1 MAERRTGLGR
11 GIGALIPAAV
21 TAAAGLQ
28 TIPLDR
34 IATNPRQPRSYF
46 DDEAMGTLA
55 ESIREIGLLQPVVV
69 RALGDERFELI
80 AGERRCRAARMAGLV
95 DVPAIVR
102 DTTEP
107 HTSLTEALIENLQR
121 EDLGPL
127 EEAAAYRQLIDDF
140 GLTHEEVADG
150 VGRSRSTVSNT
161 VRLLQ
166 LPGSVHLL
174 LEQGRLSAGHARA
187 LLGLDD
193 TAYATH
199 IANRAADEGW
209 SVRQVEDAVRIRTR
223 FAGEQTTKPRKVRPP
238 AILELEERL
247 AERLGTR
254 VDIDHAGR
262 GGKMVIRYR
271 SLDDLERIYR
281 NLFG

>member
-11 GIGALIPAAV
+11 GIGALIPPAV
-21 TAAAGLQ
+21 SAAAGLQ

-193 TAYATH
+193 AAYATH
-199 IANRAADEGW
+199 IASRAADEGW